1 MRYFDIA
8 LNTKDFFLETTKITK
23 TFDVL
28 SSKNGRSDELFLLVD
43 VTYGQ

>member
-8 LNTKDFFLETTKITK
+8 LHKKVFFLETTKITK
-23 TFDVL
+23 IFDVL
-28 SSKNGRSDELFLLVD
+28 SSKNGRSDELFLLID